1 FEPIHREPEQLPEGA
16 ELTRVPREV
25 MKGECH
31 LHHCLTWHGSPANPS
46 EDDRPAIAVHY
57 MPAHIRHDPVGRH
70 VMDEYVT
77 VPEGAILEGD
87 AFPVVY
93 QRAS

>member
-1 FEPIHREPEQLPEGA
+1 
-16 ELTRVPREV
+16 
-25 MKGECH
+25 
-31 LHHCLTWHGSPANPS
+31 
-46 EDDRPAIAVHY
+46 